1 MSARLFLV
9 MAFASVV
16 SASLPWFIEVG
27 DTNCTAV
34 AEAAD
39 VKRVLVGCANGVHA
53 VDVEQKG
60 VVQNVFVK
68 EVVAMAVDSARHY
81 AYLLQATNLTV
92 VETTSISTKVA
103 TLDLSSVLQGGGVV
117 SSATL
122 DSERGFLYVGNT
134 RGVMVINVKSPHSP
148 VVAFHNLM
156 GIISGAYQSSTQVFV
171 GAWVSGIVMYNMS
184 NPEEPGLYT
193 KWAFPEVVSDV
204 GIAGNSLAVCLV
216 GTDKPLWI
224 YDITDPSAPV
234 FNARLETVFCGQVVT
249 DGKNKVIVVDQGG
262 AEWLDV
268 SGDSVRIVVTFT
280 GNLGSISAALSEDG
294 NTLYTGCLEKGLGLY
309 NVTTPN

>member
-53 VDVEQKG
+53 VDVER
-60 VVQNVFVK
+60 K
-68 EVVAMAVDSARHY
+68 EVVQKNAFMKEVMAMAVDSARHY

-92 VETTSISTKVA
+92 VETTNISTEVA
-103 TLDLSSVLQGGGVV
+103 TLDLSPVFQGGGIVQGA
-117 SSATL
+117 SYNSA
-122 DSERGFLYVGNT
+122 RRFLYVTTT
-134 RGVMVINVKSPHSP
+134 RGVVVINVQSVLNP
-148 VVAFHNLM
+148 AWFLFRLALL
-156 GIISGAYQSSTQVFV
+156 SGAYQSSTQVFAGGV
-171 GAWVSGIVMYNMS
+171 QGGVAMYDVS
-184 NPEEPGLYT
+184 NPFNQVVFIGNQSIPG
-193 KWAFPEVVSDV
+193 VVSDV
-204 GIAGNSLAVCLV
+204 GLAGNSLAVCMV
-216 GTDKPLWI
+216 GTEKPLWI
-224 YDITDPSAPV
+224 YDITIAPSPV
-234 FNARLETVFCGQVVT
+234 LDANVETDFCGEVVT

-268 SGDSVRIVVTFT
+268 SGDSVRVVKTFT

-309 NVTTPN
+309 NVTN

>member
-1 MSARLFLV
+1 MSTRLFLV

-53 VDVEQKG
+53 VDVERKE
-60 VVQNVFVK
+60 VVQKNAFVK

-92 VETTSISTKVA
+92 VETTSISTEVA
-103 TLDLSSVLQGGGVV
+103 TLDLSFLQDGGVV
-117 SSATL
+117 DSVTL
-122 DSERGFLYVGNT
+122 DSERGFLFVAT
-134 RGVMVINVKSPHSP
+134 TSGVVVINVKSPHRP
-148 VVAFHNLM
+148 VVAFHNYM
-156 GIISGAYQSSTQVFV
+156 DMFSGAYQSSTQVFV
-171 GAWVSGIVMYNMS
+171 GGVHYGVVMFDMS
-184 NPEEPGLYT
+184 NPEEPVFIGNQSI
-193 KWAFPEVVSDV
+193 PGVVSHV
-204 GIAGNSLAVCLV
+204 GLAGNSLAVCMV
-216 GTDKPLWI
+216 GTEKPLWI
-224 YDITDPSAPV
+224 YDITDPSAAV
-234 FNARLETVFCGQVVT
+234 LNANVETDFCGQVAT
-249 DGKNKVIVVDQGG
+249 DGKNKVVVVDQGG
-262 AEWLDV
+262 ADWLDV
-268 SGDSVRIVVTFT
+268 SGDSVRVVVTFM

-309 NVTTPN
+309 NVTN

>member
-53 VDVEQKG
+53 VDVERKE
-60 VVQNVFVK
+60 VVQKNAFVK
-68 EVVAMAVDSARHY
+68 VVAMAVDSARHY

-92 VETTSISTKVA
+92 VETTSISMEVA
-103 TLDLSSVLQGGGVV
+103 TLDLSPVLYEQGVV
-117 SSATL
+117 DSVTL
-122 DSERGFLYVGNT
+122 DSERGFLYVTSN
-134 RGVMVINVKSPHSP
+134 RGLAVINVKSPHSP
-148 VVAFHNLM
+148 VLVFHDSLGMFN
-156 GIISGAYQSSTQVFV
+156 GAYQSSTQVFV
-171 GAWVSGIVMYNMS
+171 GALYYGIIKLDMS
-184 NPEEPGLYT
+184 NPEEPGLY
-193 KWAFPEVVSDV
+193 ANQSIPGVVSDV
-204 GIAGNSLAVCLV
+204 GIAGNSLAVCMV
-216 GTDKPLWI
+216 GTEKPLWI
-224 YDITDPSAPV
+224 YDITDPSAAV
-234 FNARLETVFCGQVVT
+234 LEANMEMDFCGQVVT

-268 SGDSVRIVVTFT
+268 SGDSVRVVVTFT

-309 NVTTPN
+309 NVTN